1 MATAAQPNT
10 AAGDRGQNADKPTAI
25 PAKGWKEIALR
36 TWKEVGNDNVG
47 IVAAGVAFYGFL
59 ALVPLLGAIVLT
71 YGLFVDPQTVL
82 RHAGSITAM
91 IPGEAGELI
100 GQQLISVVQT
110 SGEKKGLGLVIALA
124 VAIWGA
130 RNAASSVVTA
140 LNIAYEE
147 EEKRGF
153 IETNLLAIGMTI
165 GAVLLAL
172 LAGAAMAV
180 LGYIQHLFPDMGTV
194 GAMFWRIVTYV
205 LLGAAAAAAAATLF
219 RYGPSRENAQWTW
232 LTPGSVLFAAA
243 WILLTLGFGFY
254 VSNFGNYGATYGSL
268 SAIVVLLT
276 WLYFSSY
283 VLLFAAELN
292 SEIEHQT
299 AKDTTDDAQKPLG
312 ARGAW
317 SADHVASGPDDTDE
331 GTSLPRSGGEGDRS
345 AQLRSGGVKTADT
358 GPFVSRPAAATSPS
372 LLGKDREEQG
382 GEHPYL
388 VSRVANRVDRL
399 VGARKIGMISSALA
413 TVGLGFL
420 RRKGKAGTGAALLA
434 TAAGLALLR
443 RD

>member
-1 MATAAQPNT
+1 MATAAHPN
-10 AAGDRGQNADKPTAI
+10 AAANRGQSADKPTQI
-25 PAKGWKEIALR
+25 PMQGWKEILLR
-36 TWKEVGNDNVG
+36 TWKEGGKDNIG

-71 YGLFVDPQTVL
+71 YGLFVEPQTVL
-82 RHAGSITAM
+82 RHAGSITSM
-91 IPGEAGELI
+91 IPGEGGQLI
-100 GQQLISVVQT
+100 GEQLINVVQT
-110 SGEKKGLGLVIALA
+110 SGGKKGLGLAIALA

-130 RNAASSVVTA
+130 RNAASSVITA

-153 IETNLLAIGMTI
+153 IKVTLLAIGMTV

-172 LAGAAMAV
+172 LAGGAMTV
-180 LGYIQHLFPDMGTV
+180 LGYIQHLFPDMGPV
-194 GAMFWRIVTYV
+194 GAVFWRIVTYL

-219 RYGPSRENAQWTW
+219 RYGPSREKAKWTW
-232 LTPGSVLFAAA
+232 LTPGSLMFAGV

-276 WLYFSSY
+276 WLYLSSY

-299 AKDTTDDAQKPLG
+299 AKDTTDAAEKPLG

-317 SADHVASGPDDTDE
+317 SADHVAAGSTEADPE
-331 GTSLPRSGGEGDRS
+331 KAGG
-345 AQLRSGGVKTADT
+345 AKTADST
-358 GPFVSRPAAATSPS
+358 AGRTPPPHVVRSPS
-372 LLGKDREEQG
+372 PAKAGEDRG

-388 VSRVANRVDRL
+388 VSRVTNRAGRL
-399 VGARKIGMISSALA
+399 AGTAKIGMVMSGLA
-413 TVGLGFL
+413 TLGLGFL
-420 RRKGKAGTGAALLA
+420 RRRGKEKTGAALLA

-443 RD
+443 RH

>member
-1 MATAAQPNT
+1 MRPWLPPPTRTRPLES
-10 AAGDRGQNADKPTAI
+10 GQNADKPTEI
-25 PAKGWKEIALR
+25 PAQGWKEIALR
-36 TWKEVGNDNVG
+36 TWKEGGKDNIG

-71 YGLFVDPQTVL
+71 YGLFVEPQTVL
-82 RHAGSITAM
+82 RHAGSITSM
-91 IPGEAGELI
+91 VPGEG
-100 GQQLISVVQT
+100 GQLISEQLINVVQT
-110 SGEKKGLGLVIALA
+110 SGGKKGLGLVIALA

-153 IETNLLAIGMTI
+153 IKTNLLAIGMTV

-180 LGYIQHLFPDMGTV
+180 LGYIQHLFPDMGPI
-194 GAMFWRIVTYV
+194 GALFWRIVTYV

-219 RYGPSRENAQWTW
+219 RYGPSREKAKWTW
-232 LTPGSVLFAAA
+232 LTPGSIIFAAA

-276 WLYFSSY
+276 WLYLSSY

-299 AKDTTDDAQKPLG
+299 AKDTTAQPSDKPLG

-317 SADHVASGPDDTDE
+317 SADHVAAGETDADK
-331 GTSLPRSGGEGDRS
+331 P
-345 AQLRSGGVKTADT
+345 AQAGATPEQNVGAGRAG
-358 GPFVSRPAAATSPS
+358 RAAAGALPSPRR
-372 LLGKDREEQG
+372 GHDREEQG

-399 VGARKIGMISSALA
+399 VGAKKIGMISSALA
-413 TVGLGFL
+413 TFGLGFL
-420 RRKGKAGTGAALLA
+420 RKKGKAGTGAALLA

>member
-1 MATAAQPNT
+1 MATAAHPSN
-10 AAGDRGQNADKPTAI
+10 ASDRGQSADKPTEI
-25 PAKGWKEIALR
+25 PAQGWKEIALR
-36 TWKEVGNDNVG
+36 TWKEGGKDNIG

-71 YGLFVDPQTVL
+71 YGLFVEPETVL
-82 RHAGSITAM
+82 RHAGSITSM
-91 IPGEAGELI
+91 VPGEAGTLI
-100 GQQLISVVQT
+100 SEQLINVVQT
-110 SGEKKGLGLVIALA
+110 SGGKKGLGLAIALA
-124 VAIWGA
+124 IAIWGA
-130 RNAASSVVTA
+130 RNAASSVITA

-153 IETNLLAIGMTI
+153 IKVTLLAIGMTV

-172 LAGAAMAV
+172 LAGGAMAV
-180 LGYIQHLFPDMGTV
+180 LGYVQHLFPDMGTV
-194 GAMFWRIVTYV
+194 GAIFWRIVTYL

-219 RYGPSRENAQWTW
+219 RYGPSREKARWTW
-232 LTPGSVLFAAA
+232 LTPGSLLFAAT

-283 VLLFAAELN
+283 ALLFAAELN

-299 AKDTTDDAQKPLG
+299 AKDTTDAAEKPLG

-317 SADHVASGPDDTDE
+317 SADHVAAGSTEADAEQKDAGE
-331 GTSLPRSGGEGDRS
+331 GGE
-345 AQLRSGGVKTADT
+345 K
-358 GPFVSRPAAATSPS
+358 AAAANKSSTQIMQLADLKPP
-372 LLGKDREEQG
+372 RV
-382 GEHPYL
+382 EHPYL
-388 VSRVANRVDRL
+388 VSRVTNRAGRL
-399 VGARKIGMISSALA
+399 AGTAKIGMAMSALS
-413 TVGLGFL
+413 TLGLGYL
-420 RRKGKAGTGAALLA
+420 RRRGHEKTGAALLV

-443 RD
+443 RR

>member
-1 MATAAQPNT
+1 MATAAQPKP
-10 AAGDRGQNADKPTAI
+10 AAADHGRSADKPTEI
-25 PAKGWKEIALR
+25 PAQGWKEIALR
-36 TWKEVGNDNVG
+36 TWKEGGKDNIG

-71 YGLFVDPQTVL
+71 YGLFVEPQTVL

-91 IPGEAGELI
+91 VPGEG
-100 GQQLISVVQT
+100 GQLISEQLINVVQT
-110 SGEKKGLGLVIALA
+110 SGGKKGLGLAIALA

-130 RNAASSVVTA
+130 RNAASSVITA

-153 IETNLLAIGMTI
+153 IKTNLLAIAMTI

-172 LAGAAMAV
+172 LAGGAMTV
-180 LGYIQHLFPDMGTV
+180 LGYVQHLFPDMGAI
-194 GAMFWRIVTYV
+194 GALFWRVVTYV

-219 RYGPSRENAQWTW
+219 RYGPSREKARWTW
-232 LTPGSVLFAAA
+232 LTPGSIIFAAV
-243 WILLTLGFGFY
+243 WILLTLSFGFY

-276 WLYFSSY
+276 WLYLSSY

-299 AKDTTDDAQKPLG
+299 AKDTTDKSHKPLG

-317 SADHVASGPDDTDE
+317 SADHVAGGAEDTAGKGSPMQSNESDGRRETAVRGP
-331 GTSLPRSGGEGDRS
+331 S
-345 AQLRSGGVKTADT
+345 
-358 GPFVSRPAAATSPS
+358 VSRSAAATSPS
-372 LLGKDREEQG
+372 LLRKDREAQEEK
-382 GEHPYL
+382 EHPYL

-399 VGARKIGMISSALA
+399 VGAKKIGMLSSALA
-413 TVGLGFL
+413 TFGLGYL
-420 RRKGKAGTGAALLA
+420 RKKGKAGTGAALLA

>member
-1 MATAAQPNT
+1 MATAASANPT
-10 AAGDRGQNADKPTAI
+10 ADSGQSADKPTQI
-25 PAKGWKEIALR
+25 PARGWKEVAVR
-36 TWKEVGNDNVG
+36 TWREGGKDNVG

-71 YGLFVDPQTVL
+71 YGLFVEPATVL

-91 IPGEAGELI
+91 IPGEG
-100 GQQLISVVQT
+100 GQLISEQLINVVQT
-110 SGEKKGLGLVIALA
+110 SGGKKGLGLVIALA
-124 VAIWGA
+124 LAIWGA
-130 RNAASSVVTA
+130 RNAASSVITA

-153 IETNLLAIGMTI
+153 IKTNLLAIGMTV

-172 LAGAAMAV
+172 LAGSAMAV
-180 LGYIQHLFPDMGTV
+180 LGYIQHLFPDMGAI
-194 GAMFWRIVTYV
+194 GAAFWRIVTYV

-219 RYGPSRENAQWTW
+219 RYGPSREKAKWSW
-232 LTPGSVLFAAA
+232 LTPGSIVFAAA
-243 WILLTLGFGFY
+243 WILLTLLFGFY

-276 WLYFSSY
+276 WLYLSSY

-299 AKDTTDDAQKPLG
+299 AKDTTDHHDKPLG

-317 SADHVASGPDDTDE
+317 SADHVADDATDSDKLSRQD
-331 GTSLPRSGGEGDRS
+331 GSRAAD
-345 AQLRSGGVKTADT
+345 AKTQPGSRKLVD
-358 GPFVSRPAAATSPS
+358 RPAVPRGATAVPS
-372 LLGKDREEQG
+372 EK
-382 GEHPYL
+382 EHPYL

-399 VGARKIGMISSALA
+399 VGAKKIGMLSSALA
-413 TVGLGFL
+413 TFGLGFL
-420 RRKGKAGTGAALLA
+420 RKKGKAGTGAALLA
-434 TAAGLALLR
+434 TAVGLALIR

>member
-1 MATAAQPNT
+1 MATAAHPNT
-10 AAGDRGQNADKPTAI
+10 MAGDRGQNADKPTEI
-25 PAKGWKEIALR
+25 PAKGWKEILLR
-36 TWKEVGNDNVG
+36 TWKEGGKDNIG

-71 YGLFVDPQTVL
+71 YGLFVEPQTVL
-82 RHAGSITAM
+82 RHAGSITSM
-91 IPGEAGELI
+91 IPGEAGQLI
-100 GQQLISVVQT
+100 SQQLINVVQT
-110 SGEKKGLGLVIALA
+110 SGGKKGLGLVIALA

-130 RNAASSVVTA
+130 RNAASSVITA

-153 IETNLLAIGMTI
+153 IKTTLLAIGMTV

-172 LAGAAMAV
+172 LAGGAMAV
-180 LGYIQHLFPDMGTV
+180 LGYIQHLFPDMGPV
-194 GAMFWRIVTYV
+194 GAVFWRIVTYL

-219 RYGPSRENAQWTW
+219 RYGPSRENAKWTW
-232 LTPGSVLFAAA
+232 LTPGSIAFAAA

-254 VSNFGNYGATYGSL
+254 VSNFGTYGATYGSL

-276 WLYFSSY
+276 WLYLSSY

-299 AKDTTDDAQKPLG
+299 AKDTTDHAHKPLG
-312 ARGAW
+312 SRGAW
-317 SADHVASGPDDTDE
+317 SADHVAAGQTDTDE
-331 GTSLPRSGGEGDRS
+331 EAFRPRSGGDGDRS
-345 AQLRSGGVKTADT
+345 AQLRGGGANTA
-358 GPFVSRPAAATSPS
+358 VRSRSAAAISPF
-372 LLGKDREEQG
+372 LRGKDDETA
-382 GEHPYL
+382 EHPYL

-399 VGARKIGMISSALA
+399 VGAKKIGMISSALA
-413 TVGLGFL
+413 TFGLGFL
-420 RRKGKAGTGAALLA
+420 RKKGKAGTGAALLA